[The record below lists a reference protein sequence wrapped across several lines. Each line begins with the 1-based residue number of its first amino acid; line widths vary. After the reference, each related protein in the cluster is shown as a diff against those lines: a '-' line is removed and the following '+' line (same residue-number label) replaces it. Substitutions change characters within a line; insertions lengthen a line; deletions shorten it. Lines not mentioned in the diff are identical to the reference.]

1 MYTKPKLLIHSNCL
15 MVLLNLCHTLNENC
29 GNFQMPFQY
38 NLQKHAFFL
47 VVCYAIYVI
56 HAIFWVVCY
65 AIYVINAIFW
75 VVCYAIYV
83 IHLIFWVACYA
94 IYVIHWIESVGFV
107 KCLPNR
113 IFRNMQFFELYEV
126 KIRVSMIYFYLP
138 MIYFWKAFNICV
150 FLPWWT
156 HDRSSPIK
164 NLRFRNMTV

>member
-1 MYTKPKLLIHSNCL
+1 MRGLYTKPKLLIHSNCL

-47 VVCYAIYVI
+47 
-56 HAIFWVVCY
+56 
-65 AIYVINAIFW
+65 